1 MQMKKT
7 AFIAAFVAAFAPQAM
22 SSLAR
27 AASTNAPPVN
37 IQNFPE
43 DILQDSVTVYV
54 TPRGQQLFSKG
65 VPLLRQNGVQINNG
79 YIPEWDY
86 AATQPIDI
94 QNLPVNMAG
103 QKTTLE
109 AIQATLKKNLPSFKP
124 FNNPKI
130 KLKVKG
136 INYEAQITQL
146 ALAPDLNETRFY
158 HTDNMIVVEAQ
169 IQATKLKMGVNS
181 IVLNDTANLLFNN
194 GDIGLNSLSINA
206 AVDQPITFTIP
217 IGISLD
223 AQSHISIQAL
233 RVDNNI
239 SAVDAALNYKKL
251 NLPPFQFTVTDPTD
265 KHASKDGKKMSI
277 SWGQF
282 DPEIRAQLPPV
293 AKATTAY
300 LSSWVQENG
309 IGVVNSAI
317 STQVDVNSVFQEVNT
332 MSPPGAPNGTTPVP
346 YMWGMQPHTFSL
358 TDSFLSMQIN
368 TFIEDPLSAEH
379 IALPT
384 GDRAK
389 GVPNLSAV
397 DASTYDVA
405 LQLDEAFVNRLLQ
418 LSYLRGY
425 FNSIDQTGGDPLKLV
440 VAPTITADGTTSPD
454 HLKMHVV
461 LDYTNIP
468 QGLISKIVDSAII
481 KNPLQIT
488 FDMDVTIQT
497 DPKAGTI
504 TLSEGPIDVD
514 SAQVDPNGIKMK
526 MFTNKVMDTVHS
538 SLTAFNQGLS
548 ATPSSLT
555 SPIVIPT
562 TIGGVPIVLKT
573 AQADPSGNIMV
584 YAEYGVMK

>member
-7 AFIAAFVAAFAPQAM
+7 AFIAAFVTAP
-22 SSLAR
+22 LAW
-27 AASTNAPPVN
+27 AASTNAPP
-37 IQNFPE
+37 ISAQNFPE
-43 DILQDSVTVYV
+43 DILKDSVTVYV

-79 YIPEWDY
+79 YIPQWNY

-109 AIQATLKKNLPSFKP
+109 AIQATLKKNLPSFRP

-130 KLKVKG
+130 KLKIKG
-136 INYEAQITQL
+136 INYQAQITQL

-169 IQATKLKMGVNS
+169 IQATKLKMGVSS
-181 IVLNDTANLLFNN
+181 IVLNDTANPLFNN
-194 GDIGLNSLSINA
+194 GDIGLKGLSINA
-206 AVDQPITFTIP
+206 ADDQPITFTIP
-217 IGISLD
+217 LGISLD

-239 SAVDAALNYKKL
+239 SAIDAALNYSKL

-265 KHASKDGKKMSI
+265 KHASKDGEKISM

-282 DPEIRAQLPPV
+282 DPEIRAQLPDI

-300 LSSWVQENG
+300 LSNWVQENG
-309 IGVVNSAI
+309 VSVVNSAI
-317 STQVDVNSVFQEVNT
+317 SSQVDVNSVFQEVNT
-332 MSPPGAPNGTTPVP
+332 MAPPGAPDGITPVP

-368 TFIEDPLSAEH
+368 TFIEDPLSDEH

-384 GDRAK
+384 GARAQ
-389 GVPNLSAV
+389 GAPNLNAV

-405 LQLDEAFVNRLLQ
+405 LQLDEGFVNRLLQ

-440 VAPTITADGTTSPD
+440 VAPTISADGTTSPD
-454 HLKMHVV
+454 HLKMHVI

-468 QGLISKIVDSAII
+468 QGVIAKIVDSAII

-488 FDMDVTIQT
+488 FDMDVTVQT
-497 DPKAGTI
+497 DPKNGTI
-504 TLSEGPIDVD
+504 SLMEGPIDVD
-514 SAQVDPNGIKMK
+514 SSTVDPSGIKMK
-526 MFTNKVMDTVHS
+526 MFTSKVMDSVHS
-538 SLTAFNQGLS
+538 SLTAFNQGL
-548 ATPSSLT
+548 ANAPTPLT
-555 SPIVIPT
+555 SPILVPSS
-562 TIGGVPIVLKT
+562 IGGVPIVLKT
-573 AQADPSGNIMV
+573 TQADPSGNIMV
-584 YAEYGVMK
+584 YAEYGAMK